1 VAPFVLCFGAMSEA
15 PRPPAG
21 ELDTI
26 AELERARHAAEMAS
40 RIKSNLLRVM
50 SHELKTP
57 ITALQLN
64 VRVLEEEPD
73 AQRSPRLKEGLAR
86 VARSS
91 RRLAHLVDAALYW
104 ARAES
109 GRCTLQIAPVSLA
122 ALVQDVRAELAD
134 YAAQK
139 GVALSVQTMELPAMS
154 SDRRLARLLVYL
166 LMERAVQVTQSGE
179 VAVVTGREEGF
190 QWLTVSDGGPL
201 ISREEEKLLFDPLP
215 ADDLHQR
222 SGSGSGLGL
231 YVVSDL
237 ARAIFGDVALV
248 PGRRGNQLKLRLRS
262 VSPEE
267 APHSWRGE
275 LGHASPKSN
284 RTSSCPPAAPGNR
297 R

>member
-1 VAPFVLCFGAMSEA
+1 MSDA

-26 AELERARHAAEMAS
+26 AELERARHAAELAS

-64 VRVLEEEPD
+64 VRVLEEEPEVQGS
-73 AQRSPRLKEGLAR
+73 ARLKEGLGR
-86 VARSS
+86 VARSA

-109 GRCTLQIAPVSLA
+109 GRCTLQLAPVSLA
-122 ALVQDVRAELAD
+122 ALVDDVRAELAD

-139 GVALSVQTMELPAMS
+139 GLALDATLHALPALCNA
-154 SDRRLARLLVYL
+154 RRLARLLVYIL
-166 LMERAVQVTQSGE
+166 TERAVQVTHSGE
-179 VAVVTGREEGF
+179 VAVVIGCQDGYQRV
-190 QWLTVSDGGPL
+190 TVSDGGPL
-201 ISREEEKLLFDPLP
+201 IGRDEEKILFDPLP

-237 ARAIFGDVALV
+237 ARAIFGEVALV
-248 PGRRGNQLKLRLRS
+248 RGGRGNQLELRLRN
-262 VSPEE
+262 VSPED

-275 LGHASPKSN
+275 IGHGPKSQH
-284 RTSSCPPAAPGNR
+284 RITTMPPAAPGDR